1 MVGKCNKSV
10 MENSCPFVIANEK
23 GMGGGEVAELI
34 LNLTSFTSYY

>member
-1 MVGKCNKSV
+1 

-23 GMGGGEVAELI
+23 GMGGGGGEVAELI